1 MDLSKGSTW
10 LYGVCCVVIRG
21 EVRGMTRCLDIPS
34 IPSMA
39 DYFDIHTHHPG
50 GDGFRIVN
58 RSPAD
63 FVPCPGQWYS
73 VGIHP
78 WALQQGEVRQ
88 EDWENLREAANHPQ
102 TLAIGEAGLDKLV
115 QVPMEMQEA
124 VFVRQAEMA
133 EEVGKPLIIHLV
145 KATDGLL
152 RLRKRLAPQVPWII
166 HGFRGKAQLAG
177 ELLRHG
183 FYLSFGV
190 KFQEE
195 ALRAVPLSRL
205 FIETDESPTSV
216 AEVYERVAVARQIS
230 CINLCEVV
238 RINVQS
244 VFFH

>member
-1 MDLSKGSTW
+1 
-10 LYGVCCVVIRG
+10 
-21 EVRGMTRCLDIPS
+21 MTRCLDIPS

-78 WALQQGEVRQ
+78 WALQQGEV
-88 EDWENLREAANHPQ
+88 
-102 TLAIGEAGLDKLV
+102 TGLDKLV